1 MKVNGTAV
9 IQFGEIDKAHSI
21 LRELPI
27 DHPLA
32 PLAQGFHHMLD
43 GDYAACLDV
52 FSEAIEQNEQAP
64 PFVYNI
70 AADVALLAEEYEK
83 AREFILRRS
92 PILASDSALQFD
104 RFTASDVVKL
114 GFIHLQNGDRTRGIE
129 LLTAAL
135 PVVQS
140 LPRLGMFG
148 QGVRD
153 VQIFALLGRS
163 EDALLALR
171 AAVDAGYRG
180 SIPYDNWLLADDP
193 YLDSIR
199 NDSRFDGILSEIE
212 AFIAAMRARGH
223 GSRRKRRMGVITGA
237 RGFVIVQHPAGN
249 LPILERPCASR
260 ANEQHGGD

>member
-1 MKVNGTAV
+1 M

-212 AFIAAMRARGH
+212 AFIAAMRARATEAEESGEWASLLALA
-223 GSRRKRRMGVITGA
+223 GS
-237 RGFVIVQHPAGN
+237 
-249 LPILERPCASR
+249 S
-260 ANEQHGGD
+260 